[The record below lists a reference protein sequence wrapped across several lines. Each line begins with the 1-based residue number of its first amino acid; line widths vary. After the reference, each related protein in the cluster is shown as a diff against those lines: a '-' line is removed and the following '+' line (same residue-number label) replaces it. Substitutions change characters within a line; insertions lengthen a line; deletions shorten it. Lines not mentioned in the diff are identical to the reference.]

1 MIVVAISLSDGDD
14 VGNVLDWWWNYN
26 FRQVKK
32 ILANSDIPKHHKVS
46 LRSIPEGSIVTRDGF
61 PIGFASSD
69 INEGS
74 HVHIHNLKSLRA
86 SSKQGAQLWA
96 FYQEFWLKE

>member
-14 VGNVLDWWWNYN
+14 VGNLLAKVRTGDEITILGKA
-26 FRQVKK
+26 KK

-86 SSKQGAQLWA
+86 SSKQGAQL
-96 FYQEFWLKE
+96 

>member
-14 VGNVLDWWWNYN
+14 VGNVLEKVRTGDEITILGKS
-26 FRQVKK
+26 KK

-74 HVHIHNLKSLRA
+74 HVHIHNLKSLRT
-86 SSKQGAQLWA
+86 SSKQGAQL
-96 FYQEFWLKE
+96 